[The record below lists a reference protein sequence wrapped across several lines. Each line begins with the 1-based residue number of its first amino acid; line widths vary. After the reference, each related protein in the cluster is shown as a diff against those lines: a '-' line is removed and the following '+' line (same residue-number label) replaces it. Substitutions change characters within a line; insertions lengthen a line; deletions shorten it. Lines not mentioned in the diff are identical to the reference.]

1 MSTFCFNVFS
11 LGPNELSFIDYVK
24 EGWRREQLQDSS
36 NLVPKEWLKTENS
49 DTFLWHPNESL
60 KSQDDQE
67 RFLFM
72 DSESID
78 IQGKVWHF
86 FMVYFSNDRFTNK
99 RTTGWSNKRVRWN
112 KAVLCESWNFGDF
125 IDRGCTHQSKCT
137 SPQFVSS

>member
-1 MSTFCFNVFS
+1 MSTFCINVFS

-36 NLVPKEWLKTENS
+36 NLVPKDWLKTENS
-49 DTFLWHPNESL
+49 DTILWHPDASL
-60 KSQDDQE
+60 TSQDDQE

-86 FMVYFSNDRFTNK
+86 FMVYFSN
-99 RTTGWSNKRVRWN
+99 
-112 KAVLCESWNFGDF
+112 
-125 IDRGCTHQSKCT
+125 I
-137 SPQFVSS
+137 